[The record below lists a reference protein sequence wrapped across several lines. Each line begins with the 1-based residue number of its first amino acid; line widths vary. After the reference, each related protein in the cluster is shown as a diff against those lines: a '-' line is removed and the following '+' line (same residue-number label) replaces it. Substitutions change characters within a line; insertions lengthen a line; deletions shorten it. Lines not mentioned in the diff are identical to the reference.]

1 MDKKSLIQIFLII
14 LLLIVTLLIF
24 NHFYISN
31 NSLENPKNKEVT
43 NIEKDNE
50 QVVDKN
56 IIENVQYSLNNNKG
70 DIYQVLA
77 DFGEIN
83 LDNPNLMFLTNVN
96 ASLILANK
104 TNIKLTSDFANFN
117 TKTFETT
124 FIKNIK
130 VERDEETITGDELY
144 LVLEN
149 ETNNTKNTSLSDEN
163 LIRISNNILYKKPGY
178 SLKADI
184 LEMDLIS
191 KDIKIFML
199 DEQKKV
205 FAKTIIK

>member
-1 MDKKSLIQIFLII
+1 MGKKYLIQIFLII
-14 LLLIVTLLIF
+14 ILFIITLIIF

-31 NSLENPKNKEVT
+31 SSLGNSKNKETVNT
-43 NIEKDNE
+43 EKNNE

-70 DIYQVLA
+70 DVYQVLA
-77 DFGEIN
+77 DFGETN

-96 ASLILANK
+96 ARLILANK
-104 TNIKLTSDFANFN
+104 TNIILTSEFANFN

-130 VERDEETITGDELY
+130 VEREEETITGDELY

-149 ETNNTKNTSLSDEN
+149 EKEKTENIPLSDEN

-199 DEQKKV
+199 DKQKKV
-205 FAKTIIK
+205 FAKTVIK

>member
-1 MDKKSLIQIFLII
+1 MGKKSLIQICLVVLMFV
-14 LLLIVTLLIF
+14 VTLLIF

-31 NSLENPKNKEVT
+31 NSLKNSKNKEVT
-43 NIEKDNE
+43 NMKKDNE
-50 QVVDKN
+50 QVIDKN

-77 DFGEIN
+77 DYGEIN
-83 LDNPNLMFLTNVN
+83 LDNPNLMLLTNVN
-96 ASLILANK
+96 ATLMLANK
-104 TNIKLTSDFANFN
+104 TNIILTSDFANFN

-149 ETNNTKNTSLSDEN
+149 EKNNTENTSLSDEN

>member
-1 MDKKSLIQIFLII
+1 MVKKSLIQICLVV
-14 LLLIVTLLIF
+14 LLFIVTLLIF

-31 NSLENPKNKEVT
+31 NSLENSKDKKDT
-43 NIEKDNE
+43 NMKKDNE
-50 QVVDKN
+50 QVIDKN

-70 DIYQVLA
+70 DVYQVLA

-104 TNIKLTSDFANFN
+104 TNIILTSDFANFN

-130 VERDEETITGDELY
+130 VERDEEIITGDELY

-149 ETNNTKNTSLSDEN
+149 EKNNTENTSLSDEN

-199 DEQKKV
+199 DKQKKV
-205 FAKTIIK
+205 FATTIIK

>member
-1 MDKKSLIQIFLII
+1 MGKKSLIQIFLII
-14 LLLIVTLLIF
+14 ILFIITSLIF

-31 NSLENPKNKEVT
+31 NSLENSKNKEIT
-43 NIEKDNE
+43 EIEKNNG
-50 QVVDKN
+50 QVIDKN

-70 DIYQVLA
+70 DVYQVLA

-96 ASLILANK
+96 ASLLLANR
-104 TNIKLTSDFANFN
+104 TNIKLTSEFANFN

-130 VERDEETITGDELY
+130 VEREEETI
-144 LVLEN
+144 LEN
-149 ETNNTKNTSLSDEN
+149 EKEKTENTPLLDEN

-191 KDIKIFML
+191 KDLKIFML
-199 DEQKKV
+199 DKQKKV
-205 FAKTIIK
+205 FAKTTIK

>member
-1 MDKKSLIQIFLII
+1 MGKKSLIQICLVVLMFV
-14 LLLIVTLLIF
+14 VTLLIF

-31 NSLENPKNKEVT
+31 NSLKNSKNKEVT
-43 NIEKDNE
+43 NMKKDNE
-50 QVVDKN
+50 QVIDKN

-77 DFGEIN
+77 DYGEIN
-83 LDNPNLMFLTNVN
+83 LDNPNLMLLTNVN
-96 ASLILANK
+96 ATLMLANK
-104 TNIKLTSDFANFN
+104 TNIILTSDFANFN

-149 ETNNTKNTSLSDEN
+149 EKNNTENTSLSDEN

-199 DEQKKV
+199 DKKKKV

>member
-1 MDKKSLIQIFLII
+1 MVKKSLIQICLVV
-14 LLLIVTLLIF
+14 LLFIVTLLIF

-31 NSLENPKNKEVT
+31 NSLENSKDKKDT
-43 NIEKDNE
+43 NMKKDNE
-50 QVVDKN
+50 QVIDKN

-70 DIYQVLA
+70 DVYQVLA

-104 TNIKLTSDFANFN
+104 TNIILTSDFANFN

-130 VERDEETITGDELY
+130 VERDEEIITGDELY

-199 DEQKKV
+199 DKQKKV
-205 FAKTIIK
+205 FAKTVIK